1 MTTAGIVD
9 THCHLHR
16 AEFDADRDAIIARAR
31 QIGLT
36 ALIDPATD
44 VASSR
49 TVAQTV
55 QKYPELYG
63 AVGVHPQD
71 TAGLTDEGLA
81 ELRRLALAPKIV
93 AIGEIG
99 LDYYRESTPRSVQQ
113 QALRRL
119 LALAQETNKP
129 IILHCRQEESGG
141 LAGQGGQAYHDLFS
155 ILRECMKPPVRGVL
169 HCFSGD
175 IEAANEA
182 IGLGLYLSFAGI
194 LTFAKAEALRAV
206 ARQVPFDRVMLE
218 TDAPFLAPQPYRGKR
233 NEPAFLD
240 ALIKTWAEI
249 KDLSEEDVRRVTSV
263 NAYQLFGVGQ
273 PPARGR
279 VAYAIRDSLY
289 INLTNACTDRCVFC
303 ALSDDQFWK
312 GEGTSPFVKG
322 HHLRMA
328 KDPSVDE
335 VLAAAGDPS
344 RYKEIV
350 FCGYGEPVIRLKEL
364 REIALRLRQKGAKS
378 IRINTNG
385 HGNLIHKRP
394 VAGELKGIVDEI
406 SVSLNTP
413 NAEQYLEI
421 CRPSFGLPA
430 YESIKQ
436 FIRDCRDAGIRV
448 VATVVA
454 MPGVDVEACRKVAEE
469 ELKVIYRV
477 RGYDDVG

>member
-1 MTTAGIVD
+1 VAAGIID

-16 AEFDADRDAIIARAR
+16 AEFEADRDAIIARAR

-49 TVAQTV
+49 TVVETV

-63 AVGVHPQD
+63 AIGVHPQD
-71 TAGLTDEGLA
+71 TAGLTAEGLA
-81 ELRRLALAPKIV
+81 ELRRLAAAPKIV

-113 QALRRL
+113 KALRDL
-119 LALAQETNKP
+119 LAIARETNKP
-129 IILHCRQEESGG
+129 VILHCRQEESGG
-141 LAGQGGQAYHDLFS
+141 LAGQGGQAYQDLFS
-155 ILRECMKPPVRGVL
+155 ILRECMPLPIRGVL

-175 IEAANEA
+175 EAAAKEA
-182 IGLGLYLSFAGI
+182 LDLGLYLSFSGI
-194 LTFAKAEALRAV
+194 LTFTKAEALRAV
-206 ARQVPFDRVMLE
+206 AKQVPFDRVMLE

-240 ALIKTWAEI
+240 ALVKTWAEI

-263 NAYQLFGVGQ
+263 NAWHLFGVGD
-273 PPARGR
+273 PPVRGHIS
-279 VAYAIRDSLY
+279 YAIRDSLY

-322 HHLRMA
+322 YHLRMA
-328 KDPSVDE
+328 KDPSVQE
-335 VLAAAGDPS
+335 VLDSVGDPS

-350 FCGYGEPVIRLKEL
+350 FCGYGEPIIRLKEL
-364 REIALRLRQKGAKS
+364 REIALRLREKGAKS

-394 VAGELKGIVDEI
+394 IAADLKGIADEI

-413 NAEQYLEI
+413 TAEQYLEI

-430 YESIKQ
+430 YDSIKQ
-436 FIRDCRDAGIRV
+436 FIRDCRDQGIRV

-454 MPGVDVEACRKVAEE
+454 MPGVDVEACRKVAEQ
-469 ELKVIYRV
+469 ELKVAYRI
-477 RGYDDVG
+477 RTYDDVG